1 MAATKVVDFDRREK
15 AAEMLAEGRSITAI
29 AEELGVDRT
38 NVWRWLKRPE
48 VAEHYLACVNTR
60 AADLVKPAIEWMESA
75 LKCEDVPPA
84 VKVAIARLAFERAD
98 KFQAVKDRVLGEKPE
113 NEAETT
119 EEQAWKSG
127 PWAFMNKEQKK

>member
-98 KFQAVKDRVLGEKPE
+98 KFQAIKDRVLAEKPE
-113 NEAETT
+113 NNNATS
-119 EEQAWKSG
+119 EEPQWKQA
-127 PWAFMNKEQKK
+127 PWAFMDGGKK

>member
-75 LKCEDVPPA
+75 LKGEDVPPA

-98 KFQAVKDRVLGEKPE
+98 KFQAIKDRVLAEKPE
-113 NEAETT
+113 NDNATS
-119 EEQAWKSG
+119 EESQWKQA
-127 PWAFMNKEQKK
+127 PWAFMDGGKK

>member
-75 LKCEDVPPA
+75 LKGEDVPPA

-98 KFQAVKDRVLGEKPE
+98 KFQAIKDRVLAEKPE
-113 NEAETT
+113 NNNATS
-119 EEQAWKSG
+119 EEPQWKQA
-127 PWAFMNKEQKK
+127 PWAFMDGGKK

>member
-98 KFQAVKDRVLGEKPE
+98 KFQAIKDRVLAEKPE
-113 NEAETT
+113 NDNATS
-119 EEQAWKSG
+119 EEPQWKQA
-127 PWAFMNKEQKK
+127 PWAFMDGGKK

>member
-1 MAATKVVDFDRREK
+1 MAATKVDPIDRRER

-48 VAEHYLACVNTR
+48 VAEHYLLCVNTR
-60 AADLVKPAIEWMESA
+60 AADMVKPAVEWMEA
-75 LKCEDVPPA
+75 AFNDVDIPAA

-98 KFQAVKDRVLGEKPE
+98 KLQAVKERVTGDAANDNDKPKTIPVNPFE
-113 NEAETT
+113 FMKKEAR
-119 EEQAWKSG
+119 
-127 PWAFMNKEQKK
+127 